1 MRHLVQGDAHAFCTM
16 DGPELQARGIA
27 RPRGQGRS
35 HPAGVLR
42 HLPRDATQ
50 AHEAAWSAP
59 LHNLAAEIIRQRRK
73 SVEGLGTLGWHCAWG
88 EDSLAP
94 RSL

>member
-1 MRHLVQGDAHAFCTM
+1 MLSALCTM
-16 DGPELQARGIA
+16 DDPDLQARVIA
-27 RPRGQGRS
+27 RPRGQERS
-35 HPAGVLR
+35 HPAGVFR

-50 AHEAAWSAP
+50 AREAAWSAP
-59 LHNLAAEIIRQRRK
+59 LQNLATEIIRQRRK
-73 SVEGLGTLGWHCAWG
+73 SVEGLGTLGWHCAWV